1 MIASVKLQKHL
12 YLLALLAVLLPGL
25 SSCEN
30 KSNASNNDKTSD
42 SALLPCNIKGD
53 GEKQESPVTPKI
65 SLVID
70 SSKSMLG
77 YVKPSNSK
85 YSQTLD
91 LLDAVLLAQQSKPD
105 YFRLEADLKPIQ
117 REGVVDAQKSGF
129 YTATSSPIAKA
140 LDAGSKTGK
149 GENADADRL
158 VAIVTDLQPDRGDV
172 NLIGKQ
178 ILDRYLKKPG
188 YAVAIWGIKSEFDGK
203 VYPPDNAASF
213 EYNTKGKSTDKGRPF
228 YILIAG
234 PQVTINNLV
243 KQVKSKGGSLFASD
257 NEFTLL
263 SSSYSIDKIAYAQEL
278 KEAPTG
284 FSTPTTLKAE
294 DGKIIEDGGQPV
306 RFLELS
312 NRAEAQKIKF
322 EFDNNL
328 NSEAISNLKIDPVIA
343 IQVYDPEQKKFID
356 SSDTTSLKLES
367 EVTKSSLTL
376 GVNLNPEKLKSG
388 TYYLNADLQVADS
401 DVSKHWSQWNDL
413 SGKDGAKTQG
423 LSNFM
428 RSLNTN
434 ISTLNQNKK
443 PTVARLC
450 LAIQKN

>member
-1 MIASVKLQKHL
+1 LLPSVKLRTNL
-12 YLLALLAVLLPGL
+12 YLIALLALLLPGL
-25 SSCEN
+25 VSCNGSST
-30 KSNASNNDKTSD
+30 ANNDKAGTS
-42 SALLPCNIKGD
+42 SLLPCNIQSSSD
-53 GEKQESPVTPKI
+53 GKDRKVTPQI

-70 SSKSMLG
+70 GSMSMLG
-77 YVKPSNSK
+77 YVKTPNSK

-91 LLDAVLLAQQSKPD
+91 LLDTVLLAQQSKIN
-105 YFRLEADLKPIQ
+105 YFRLEADLKPMQ
-117 REGVVDAQKSGF
+117 RAGVVEAQKPGF

-140 LDAGSKTGK
+140 LDAGVKTGK
-149 GENADADRL
+149 GDKAEEDRL

-178 ILDRYLKKPG
+178 ILDRYLKKDR

-203 VYPPDNAASF
+203 VYPPDNAPAF
-213 EYNTKGKSTDKGRPF
+213 EYATKGKGTEKGRPF
-228 YILIAG
+228 YVLIAG
-234 PQVTINNLV
+234 PQATINNLV
-243 KQVKSKGGSLFASD
+243 QQVKSKGSSLFEKD
-257 NEFTLL
+257 NEFALL

-284 FSTPTTLKAE
+284 FSTPTTIKAE

-312 NRAEAQKIKF
+312 NRAEAQKMEF
-322 EFDNNL
+322 EFDGNIKGDV
-328 NSEAISNLKIDPVIA
+328 ISNLKIDPVVTL
-343 IQVYDPEQKKFID
+343 QSYDSEQKKFVA
-356 SSDTTSLKLES
+356 SSDTSSIKFEPK
-367 EVTKSSLTL
+367 VTNNHLTL
-376 GVNLNPEKLKSG
+376 GLNLNPEKLKSG

-401 DVSKHWSQWNDL
+401 GTSKNWEQWNDP

-423 LSNFM
+423 LSNFI
-428 RSLNTN
+428 RSINTN
-434 ISTLNQNKK
+434 VSTLTQDKK